1 MQIEL
6 NANDKQADFFLNL
19 LKSFKENSVIDN
31 FEIVKEIDLTD
42 KLKSSLED
50 VKLMRKNKKEKV
62 DIEDFLNEL

>member
-6 NANDKQADFFLNL
+6 NVNDKQADFFLNL